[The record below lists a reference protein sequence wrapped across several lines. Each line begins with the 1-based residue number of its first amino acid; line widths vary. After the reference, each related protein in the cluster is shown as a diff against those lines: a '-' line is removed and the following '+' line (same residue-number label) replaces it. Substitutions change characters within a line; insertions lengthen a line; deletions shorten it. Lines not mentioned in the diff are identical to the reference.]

1 MVSPQGYRYGKDP
14 KADNPFW
21 TDEEIKE
28 EITATASVDN
38 STGTPSVDVTKNG
51 YNFDFSFHNLKGEKG
66 DKGDTGATGP
76 QGEKGETGPR
86 GEMGPQGPQGEAG
99 PQGPRGET
107 GPQGPAGSTPDID
120 NVIAEVT
127 DSIVENAASGFDHH
141 TLKETKH
148 NGVQN
153 NVGSFY
159 IARKQI
165 TSLKTDGSFTTV
177 DQNGVSESGM
187 IKPEPELQPWAPVT
201 EGSYVNG
208 WPINYT
214 QTVQNCN
221 ADSDIVVT
229 LGKSY
234 NSKIITTKASSG
246 THAVFSIDPL
256 RTGFTTNIRAG
267 ELATYPSFIIPYVG
281 EALSGTSHIRHT
293 FYGANDYSIQS
304 PILELSVTPVFNSDG
319 SATFTIT
326 IKGFYMNKITNET
339 ITVGAENNQST
350 YPLISISLKE

>member
-1 MVSPQGYRYGKDP
+1 MISPQGYNYGNDP
-14 KADNPFW
+14 KSDNPFW

-76 QGEKGETGPR
+76 QGERGETGATGATGPR

-99 PQGPRGET
+99 PQGP
-107 GPQGPAGSTPDID
+107 AGST
-120 NVIAEVT
+120 E
-127 DSIVENAASGFDHH
+127 
-141 TLKETKH
+141 L
-148 NGVQN
+148 
-153 NVGSFY
+153 
-159 IARKQI
+159 
-165 TSLKTDGSFTTV
+165 
-177 DQNGVSESGM
+177 
-187 IKPEPELQPWAPVT
+187 ELQPWAPVT
-201 EGSYVNG
+201 GAGDNVNG

-234 NSKIITTKASSG
+234 KSRIRTNKASSG
-246 THAVFSIDPL
+246 THADFSIDPL
-256 RTGFTTNIRAG
+256 RTGFTTNVRAG
-267 ELATYPSFIIPYVG
+267 DLTTNPSFIIPYVG
-281 EALSGTSHIRHT
+281 EALSSTSRISHP
-293 FYGANDYSIQS
+293 FYGGIDYSIYSIQS
-304 PILELSVTPVFNSDG
+304 PMLELSVTPVFNSDG

-339 ITVGAENNQST
+339 ITVGAESNQNDV
-350 YPLISISLKE
+350 PLLTISLKE

>member
-21 TDEEIKE
+21 TDDDVKK

-76 QGEKGETGPR
+76 QGEKGETGATGATGPR
-86 GEMGPQGPQGEAG
+86 GEM
-99 PQGPRGET
+99 

-120 NVIAEVT
+120 NVITEVT
-127 DSIVENAASGFDHH
+127 DSIVENAASGYNHH
-141 TLKETKH
+141 TIKETEH
-148 NGVQN
+148 NGTQN

-177 DQNGVSESGM
+177 DQNGVSEDGM

-201 EGSYVNG
+201 GTGSYANG

-221 ADSDIVVT
+221 ADSNITVE
-229 LGKSY
+229 LSN
-234 NSKIITTKASSG
+234 NSLLNRIKTNKASSR
-246 THAVFSIDPL
+246 TSAVFSIDPL
-256 RTGFTTNIRAG
+256 RTGFTTDIQAG
-267 ELATYPSFIIPYVG
+267 QLATYPSFIIPYVG
-281 EALSGTSHIRHT
+281 EALSGTSHISHT

-339 ITVGAENNQST
+339 ITVGADNDQST

>member
-1 MVSPQGYRYGKDP
+1 MISPQGYNYGEDP
-14 KADNPFW
+14 KSDNPFW
-21 TDEEIKE
+21 TDDEVKE

-76 QGEKGETGPR
+76 QGERGETGATGATGPR
-86 GEMGPQGPQGEAG
+86 GEMGPQGPQGLQGPQGETG
-99 PQGPRGET
+99 PQGPQGLQ
-107 GPQGPAGSTPDID
+107 GPQGPAGSTEGLVSDVSLS
-120 NVIAEVT
+120 NNNGT
-127 DSIVENAASGFDHH
+127 Y
-141 TLKETKH
+141 TLQQTKD
-148 NGVQN
+148 GVKSD
-153 NVGSFY
+153 VGSFV
-159 IARKQI
+159 I
-165 TSLKTDGSFTTV
+165 
-177 DQNGVSESGM
+177 
-187 IKPEPELQPWAPVT
+187 PEPELQPWAPVI
-201 EGSYVNG
+201 GAGNVNG
-208 WPINYT
+208 YPINYT

-221 ADSDIVVT
+221 ADSNITVKLRSGLNDIRT
-229 LGKSY
+229 F
-234 NSKIITTKASSG
+234 KASSM

-256 RTGFTTNIRAG
+256 RTGFKTDIRAG
-267 ELATYPSFIIPYVG
+267 QLTTYPSFIIPYVG
-281 EALSGTSHIRHT
+281 EALSGTSHISHT

-339 ITVGAENNQST
+339 ITVGADNDQSS